1 MKQRKVS
8 RKQISQFFNGEN
20 ENRCFIAKQWLV
32 KQVLL
37 EQHYQYDDFYFIDI
51 CNEQA
56 CPDDKFGI
64 CRSVFVSEMIH
75 FVCRQGQGVKPFFA
89 FWRQAPDWQDLL
101 SEILRDPI
109 VEDNQKLVR
118 IILQEFCSSQVDENL
133 LRRIINLLID
143 HGNIWQQDD
152 EIIKVL
158 QKLLQNFIENG
169 GKLKRKELLPK
180 DAFFNC
186 PGLEAYDFEY
196 LALNSAIFP
205 EGEGSAAADIH
216 NICRLARLLKKE
228 QHVLRLFRNI
238 ISPYNADEICRGMM
252 TFGPDFAPEVLEVAA
267 LQPPVS
273 LDVAIK
279 FLKQLRSI
287 DNSEIAPEM
296 IAKIVDKIA
305 EQAAYVS
312 ETLIVEIAKTNFGS
326 VKYLDFS
333 SETQDVFSPNFVSLY
348 CLLNS
353 QDAEIA
359 KKIIARR
366 RLQKKVARY
375 KEKECEA
382 DLLAEQIFNNNVV
395 CD

>member
-1 MKQRKVS
+1 MKQRKVN
-8 RKQISQFFNGEN
+8 RKQISQFFNGDN

-32 KQVLL
+32 KQVLF

-51 CNEQA
+51 CNEQK

-64 CRSVFVSEMIH
+64 CRSVLISCMVN
-75 FVCRQGQGVKPFFA
+75 FVCRQKQYFDAFFA
-89 FWRQAPDWQDLL
+89 FLQQAPDWQKLVLDLLRNPVIGRDPDMVRLILHGLCGHPINEDLLRTGVALLLDPENCKWRKLSDDDLL
-101 SEILRDPI
+101 SDM
-109 VEDNQKLVR
+109 
-118 IILQEFCSSQVDENL
+118 LQRF
-133 LRRIINLLID
+133 ID
-143 HGNIWQQDD
+143 AG
-152 EIIKVL
+152 E
-158 QKLLQNFIENG
+158 
-169 GKLKRKELLPK
+169 KLKRKDLLPK
-180 DAFFNC
+180 DAFC
-186 PGLEAYDFEY
+186 GMDKDKAYDFEY

-216 NICRLARLLKKE
+216 NICRLAKLLKKE
-228 QHVLRLFRNI
+228 QHVLHLFKDI
-238 ISPYNADEICRGMM
+238 ISPCNADEICRGMM
-252 TFGPDFAPEVLEVAA
+252 TFGPDFALEVLEVAA

-353 QDAEIA
+353 QDSEIA

-366 RLQKKVARY
+366 RLQKKVAKY
-375 KEKECEA
+375 EEKECEA